1 MKDFVAIKFSEYFK
15 SISKEQNLE
24 KFGKPL
30 HIILTPPDEV
40 EKYPAELF

>member
-1 MKDFVAIKFSEYFK
+1 MKDFVAIKFTEYFK
-15 SISKEQNLE
+15 SISKEQNLG

-30 HIILTPPDEV
+30 HIIPTPPDEV